1 MMNAYAQDTT
11 IPIYISLS
19 YDRYFLKFPVNPES
33 IKKERGSS
41 SATVEIEGLGQVS
54 VPKKP
59 DLARIR
65 IESFFWHETNSVFGF
80 NLTPAFMYVNW
91 LEKWQESRKPA
102 NLIVTRLN
110 YSMQVTCESFTHEIR
125 AGEEEDV
132 YYTLELQ
139 EYRPHKAKKIGLPY
153 DEDLLQK
160 IQNITGEAFS
170 PVLVDI
176 PLPTRNSTRKK
187 SYTNP
192 YVCAKNETL
201 SAITKKITGSSDDW
215 KSLYDENKSE
225 LGDML
230 ENENGIAENTK
241 LTLPQSWI
249 DNGGYNIIREA
260 T

>member
-1 MMNAYAQDTT
+1 MNSYIQDT
-11 IPIYISLS
+11 IPIYITLS
-19 YDRYFLKFPVNPES
+19 YDHYFLKFPINPES
-33 IKKERGSS
+33 IRKEIGSAS
-41 SATVEIEGLGQVS
+41 NTAEIEGLGQVS
-54 VPKKP
+54 LPKTP
-59 DLARIR
+59 DLARIT
-65 IESFFWHETNSVFGF
+65 IESFFWHETNSILGF

-91 LEKWQESRKPA
+91 LEKWQKSKKPA

-110 YSMQVTCESFTHEIR
+110 YSMQVTCENFSHEIR

-139 EYRPHKAKKIGLPY
+139 EYRPHKAKKIGISD
-153 DEDLLQK
+153 DETLLQK

-192 YVCAKNETL
+192 YICAKNETL
-201 SAITKKITGSSDDW
+201 CTITKKITGSSDDW

-230 ENENGIAENTK
+230 EDGDNITESTK
-241 LTLPQSWI
+241 LTLPQSWV
-249 DNGGYNIIREA
+249 DNSSYNIIQGV